1 MRQPPRLQSSGDGV
15 EPYVRVARP
24 GRLQSGDDVVLEH
37 LGLQVGLRVLHAVE
51 PMKDLHVLVADGH
64 REASRQGGGQGR
76 IAVIRA
82 LEESPSRARRSSPL
96 RSPTSCLTTSAL
108 TSWGFVRTT
117 FTSENPALSNF
128 ALYSS
133 AGRAPASHPL
143 QAAGLSL
150 SFSGT
155 GFSSTTSD
163 TQNRPPGAR
172 TRAASAKTASLSG
185 ERLMTQLE
193 SRTSA
198 PPS

>member
-1 MRQPPRLQSSGDGV
+1 MSGSPPRSAS
-15 EPYVRVARP
+15 VRRRRRPGTSWSPGRPSRAPCCRTHEGPARP
-24 GRLQSGDDVVLEH
+24 RRGR
-37 LGLQVGLRVLHAVE
+37 A
-51 PMKDLHVLVADGH
+51 
-64 REASRQGGGQGR
+64 REACRQGRGAHGR

-96 RSPTSCLTTSAL
+96 RSPTSCLTISAL

-143 QAAGLSL
+143 QAEGLSL

>member
-1 MRQPPRLQSSGDGV
+1 MFERLPFPLFAPKLSSSLPRSGKAWDLLY
-15 EPYVRVARP
+15 PARA
-24 GRLQSGDDVVLEH
+24 
-37 LGLQVGLRVLHAVE
+37 VG
-51 PMKDLHVLVADGH
+51 ADGH
-64 REASRQGGGQGR
+64 CEACRQERGAHGR
-76 IAVIRA
+76 IAVIKA

-117 FTSENPALSNF
+117 FTSKKPAFSNF

-155 GFSSTTSD
+155 GFSSTTSE

-172 TRAASAKTASLSG
+172 TRAASAKTTSLSG